1 MIETGLENYVSSG
14 VVKKYFA
21 LPKSS
26 FEVLVKEG
34 MPHIRIGAVR
44 RFKLPEVEAWLIARG
59 EASKLKKG
67 ERHEQKLSDVESDGP
82 AQTPLRN
89 HARASTNQLA
99 PLRPGWGI
107 QGDRR
112 RG

>member
-67 ERHEQKLSDVESDGP
+67 ERHEQKLSGTESNRST
-82 AQTPLRN
+82 QTPLRDT
-89 HARASTNQLA
+89 ARDTANQLT
-99 PLRPGWGI
+99 PIRPGWGF